1 VIRDNFAQERVGIRF
16 CVFILSYVTV
26 KCNMKK
32 LFFVAMAFLDIAIIV
47 VEVALLL
54 TTKKE
59 DTV

>member
-1 VIRDNFAQERVGIRF
+1 
-16 CVFILSYVTV
+16 
-26 KCNMKK
+26 MKK
-32 LFFVAMAFLDIAIIV
+32 LFLVAMAFLDIAIIV